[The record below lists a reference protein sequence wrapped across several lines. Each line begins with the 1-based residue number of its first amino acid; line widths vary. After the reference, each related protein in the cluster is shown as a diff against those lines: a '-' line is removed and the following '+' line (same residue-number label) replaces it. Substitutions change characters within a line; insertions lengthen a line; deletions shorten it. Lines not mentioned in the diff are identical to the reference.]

1 MFSSLFC
8 VPCQA
13 TRRVLG
19 DVQRLLPWLV
29 VEELDVAA
37 HPDRAEE
44 EGIRSTPTILVLRA
58 EGVPTAPQVL
68 QAVARAM
75 DELPGGGPGPDAS
88 GPSDPA

>member
-1 MFSSLFC
+1 
-8 VPCQA
+8 
-13 TRRVLG
+13 
-19 DVQRLLPWLV
+19 
-29 VEELDVAA
+29 
-37 HPDRAEE
+37 
-44 EGIRSTPTILVLRA
+44 VLRA